1 MSSYEYRCASLGDIM
16 MCECD
21 SLAHFG
27 TCITL
32 EFTVFRW
39 GNLSVKIGKSKTLPR
54 SSICI
59 IYHCHI
65 HYLAIFKSSR
75 IGRLNLLCL
84 NKCSCFLTIS
94 YHTFFRI
101 LSKIVI
107 LLTMTFIGIDD
118 SVYSVS
124 RFLILTLL
132 KTVMYHCSEN
142 VAKGMFI
149 PLFACT
155 KVCLLI
161 HFFKIFVLF
170 PNDFL

>member
-1 MSSYEYRCASLGDIM
+1 M

-65 HYLAIFKSSR
+65 HYIAIFKSIR
-75 IGRLNLLCL
+75 ISRLNLLWL
-84 NKCSCFLTIS
+84 NKRSCFLTIS
-94 YHTFFRI
+94 YCTVFRM
-101 LSKIVI
+101 LSKTVI
-107 LLTMTFIGIDD
+107 LLTMVFIGIDD

-124 RFLILTLL
+124 HFSILSLL
-132 KTVMYHCSEN
+132 KTVMYHRSEN

-149 PLFACT
+149 PVFACT
-155 KVCLLI
+155 KACLLT
-161 HFFKIFVLF
+161 HFS
-170 PNDFL
+170 